1 MLKAW
6 KKLVIYTIIEK
17 YCPVNQFGNSDA
29 QIPRVWFMDDVPIAK
44 MQLPIAM
51 FDSGGTRVQNH
62 PVAVVSIPQLDV
74 HST

>member
-1 MLKAW
+1 
-6 KKLVIYTIIEK
+6 
-17 YCPVNQFGNSDA
+17 
-29 QIPRVWFMDDVPIAK
+29 MDDVPIAK